1 MLNLYQKY
9 SKVIYKIR
17 EVKFNSLLNFP
28 LLVCYVTIFN
38 NINYLDVY
46 INYFIIVINIFNLL
60 AILYWNFAI

>member
-17 EVKFNSLLNFP
+17 EVEFNSLLNFP
-28 LLVCYVTIFN
+28 LFICYIIIFN

-46 INYFIIVINIFNLL
+46 INYFIIIINIFNLL
-60 AILYWNFAI
+60 IILYWNFTI